1 MALVDK
7 ADAAAPFVIVKGQ
20 KGLNIMHTSWY
31 CALLFPPTVCP
42 MGLGLEWGWGGC
54 VLGVQGMAG
63 FG

>member
-7 ADAAAPFVIVKGQ
+7 TGAIPFLIVAGRTYA
-20 KGLNIMHTSWY
+20 MHHTHNY
-31 CALLFPPTVCP
+31 ALAHHCILYSARYGAWACV
-42 MGLGLEWGWGGC
+42 GLEGC